1 MRVFRLTVAMI
12 ALVLLAVPA
21 SAGDREVMG
30 DELATLLTG
39 NSINGMW
46 GQGHYVQFFQSN
58 GRTVYVSDGSA
69 PDWGTWR
76 ISSAG
81 RYCSVWR
88 GGGESCYPVIERDGG
103 YYWLVE
109 SSGAVHTFDVVEGN
123 ITLQ

>member
-109 SSGAVHTFDVVEGN
+109 SSGAVHPFDVVEGN